1 MGFIARQGDTATTFT
16 DTMAL
21 EALERVAPPALIQ
34 AAVAEAAAPTQ
45 RRRKLPSGVTLL
57 LCIAM
62 SLWTR
67 EALPVVLHKM
77 THSLRLFWPDPDI
90 LPARKSA
97 LSQARYRLGARP
109 VVALFHHMQIAA
121 ATSTSP
127 GL

>member
-1 MGFIARQGDTATTFT
+1 MGLIARQGDTATTFT

-21 EALERVAPPALIQ
+21 EALERVPLALIQ
-34 AAVAEAAAPTQ
+34 AAVAEAAAPPL

-77 THSLRLFWPDPDI
+77 THGLRLFWPDPDI